1 MRRVVLLLFIS
12 LAATGASLAN
22 TGQAASPE
30 RLLGDLKERYWLSR
44 IEIQN
49 QVRQGRI
56 NRQGRLLTLSADG
69 LPAKPLRVIEMGHKF
84 VVRDH
89 VMDFARVDISVDSRI
104 EAKPGELT
112 LNRGTRLAV
121 LDVKL
126 EENRVHLLTHTAD
139 PLPTRAGGTPIY
151 GCTEFVFHLE
161 PGVLAAG
168 AVGPVVRVIE
178 RWLE

>member
-1 MRRVVLLLFIS
+1 MRRVVLALFMFLMVAGVS
-12 LAATGASLAN
+12 FADTV
-22 TGQAASPE
+22 QAAPPE
-30 RLLGDLKERYWLSR
+30 RLLGDLKERYRLSR

-56 NRQGRLLTLSADG
+56 TRQGRLLTLSADG

-89 VMDFARVDISVDSRI
+89 VMDFARVDISVDGRI
-104 EAKPGELT
+104 EPTPAPLM

-121 LDVKL
+121 LDVRLK
-126 EENRVHLLTHTAD
+126 ENQVHFLTHTAD
-139 PLPTRAGGTPIY
+139 PLPNQPGGAPVY
-151 GCTEFVFHLE
+151 GCTEFVFHFE
-161 PGVLAAG
+161 PGVLMAG
-168 AVGPVVRVIE
+168 AVGPVVRVIQ